1 MIIWR
6 FGLDWPKTRQ
16 KLDDI
21 VVRQNLVL
29 LLQNQIHSGSNS
41 GKFIFYSLVISI
53 GCSKLGCITRCSNGC
68 GVGCSIGCS
77 IGNSIGCSIDVV

>member
-29 LLQNQIHSGSNS
+29 LHQSQIHSGSNS
-41 GKFIFYSLVISI
+41 GKFLFYSLVISI
-53 GCSKLGCITRCSNGC
+53 GCSIGCIIRCSNGC
-68 GVGCSIGCS
+68 SIWCC
-77 IGNSIGCSIDVV
+77 IG

>member
-29 LLQNQIHSGSNS
+29 LPQNQIHFGSNS
-41 GKFIFYSLVISI
+41 GKFLFYSLVISI
-53 GCSKLGCITRCSNGC
+53 GCSTGCSNGC
-68 GVGCSIGCS
+68 SIGCSNGCSIGCS
-77 IGNSIGCSIDVV
+77 IGVV